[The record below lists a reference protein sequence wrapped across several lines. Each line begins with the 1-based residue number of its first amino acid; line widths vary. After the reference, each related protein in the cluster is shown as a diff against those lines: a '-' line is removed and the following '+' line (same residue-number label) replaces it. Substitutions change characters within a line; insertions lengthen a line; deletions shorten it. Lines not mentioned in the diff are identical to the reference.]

1 MEKGLAEIYY
11 KKIEKSMT
19 PALELAE
26 FFCKLYNRSVTK
38 DDIELFSGLSL
49 IFGRFAVWNSLVI
62 LRMSYPNVRKSK
74 DVINLLKGI
83 CKNNLKS
90 RVLKEKEIDY
100 VDYTAEIREILDE
113 EEKTKNEQ
121 FRRGSST
128 INPSKQS

>member
-1 MEKGLAEIYY
+1 MEKGLAETYY

-26 FFCKLYNRSVTK
+26 FFCKLYNKSVTK

-62 LRMSYPNVRKSK
+62 LRMSYPNVRKAK

-83 CKNNLKS
+83 CKNNLKNKI
-90 RVLKEKEIDY
+90 LKPKDIDY
-100 VDYTAEIREILDE
+100 PDYTTEIRGILEE

-121 FRRGSST
+121 FNRDSST
-128 INPSKQS
+128 EYPSK

>member
-1 MEKGLAEIYY
+1 MEKGLAEVYY

-74 DVINLLKGI
+74 DIINLLKGI
-83 CKNNLKS
+83 CKNNLKNKI
-90 RVLKEKEIDY
+90 LKPKDIDY
-100 VDYTAEIREILDE
+100 PDYTSEIRGILEE

-121 FRRGSST
+121 FNRDSST
-128 INPSKQS
+128 INIGKQP